1 MRKGERERQACKE
14 CKERPPGLIFGRQN
28 FLTSDVGSAVPHQRG
43 TERSFSRTRERKA
56 KKKKYFHSGKAPIL
70 RSIVGGKK
78 IRLVARHS
86 SAANQSA
93 PRARHPSWRSLSS
106 SRRGSSAD
114 IRFGRNFNWR
124 LKKYSRNFGATDY
137 PKFATRTFRQLF
149 WWARRRNLQMRCINS
164 MSNSF
169 KSGATLKSFHLRPN
183 FRVKL
188 RYNEAFCH
196 PENLPS
202 IIRQKAPSE

>member
-1 MRKGERERQACKE
+1 MRKKRVSLFVRLPSKFCKNLAAPSKEQLAAALGWSLPPEKELGYPRVCKEKEIKCVCVRKCERERERERQACKE

-93 PRARHPSWRSLSS
+93 PRARHPS
-106 SRRGSSAD
+106 
-114 IRFGRNFNWR
+114 
-124 LKKYSRNFGATDY
+124 
-137 PKFATRTFRQLF
+137 
-149 WWARRRNLQMRCINS
+149 
-164 MSNSF
+164 
-169 KSGATLKSFHLRPN
+169 
-183 FRVKL
+183 
-188 RYNEAFCH
+188 
-196 PENLPS
+196 
-202 IIRQKAPSE
+202 